1 MHALVSI
8 ICASILLQ
16 VLITMCNNKNVYVYL
31 SAFVSSNHILLPG
44 CVSAPIVASLRREM
58 SACKYIID
66 VGVLNT
72 FVWMLTNLF
81 LLLGVWKENFFLI
94 KTCFVLFFCFHRHV
108 ISCGYVGINVY
119 VRMGE
124 KVSEK
129 KTISINRL
137 TTSKHISNWSN
148 IYNCL
153 LCRREPYSV
162 KLVWQGIF
170 QKYSELFCSSPYL
183 IGRIFF

>member
-44 CVSAPIVASLRREM
+44 CVSAPIVASLRRKM
-58 SACKYIID
+58 SACKYLID

-94 KTCFVLFFCFHRHV
+94 KTCFVLFFVFIDMSLVVGMLELMCT
-108 ISCGYVGINVY
+108 YVW
-119 VRMGE
+119 
-124 KVSEK
+124 EK
-129 KTISINRL
+129 KYLR
-137 TTSKHISNWSN
+137 K
-148 IYNCL
+148 
-153 LCRREPYSV
+153 
-162 KLVWQGIF
+162 KL
-170 QKYSELFCSSPYL
+170 Y
-183 IGRIFF
+183 R

>member
-94 KTCFVLFFCFHRHV
+94 KTCFVLFFVFIDMSLVVGMLELMCT
-108 ISCGYVGINVY
+108 YVW
-119 VRMGE
+119 
-124 KVSEK
+124 EK
-129 KTISINRL
+129 KYLR
-137 TTSKHISNWSN
+137 K
-148 IYNCL
+148 
-153 LCRREPYSV
+153 
-162 KLVWQGIF
+162 KL
-170 QKYSELFCSSPYL
+170 Y
-183 IGRIFF
+183 R